1 TLKSEAIELCDK
13 DGNEFIV
20 NRQRVKP
27 YNNNSKNFD
36 GDDGIFLENHG
47 GVTKF
52 SLEILNGYACRNF

>member
-47 GVTKF
+47 GVT
-52 SLEILNGYACRNF
+52 